1 MKLTC
6 PFGKIDATA
15 PLARRILRR
24 YVLPAVLYLLIL
36 AILFVSLV
44 CVVSASVKTATK
56 PYMLTRYD
64 ARELLSD
71 GEYDCILVLGAGLQA
86 DGSPSPM
93 LYDRVKVACGL
104 YAAHPETPLLMSGD
118 HSGYYN
124 EVGAMKT
131 LATEEFGAA
140 SEDVFLDHEGYSTYE
155 SIYRAREMFGA
166 RRVLIVTQEYHLYRA
181 LYIAGSL
188 GLDAVGV
195 AADERPYTKRIRRE
209 TREIFATY
217 KDMFLS
223 EIGEDIGD
231 VDASVD
237 LDGNGDLT

>member
-1 MKLTC
+1 MRMLSKS
-6 PFGKIDATA
+6 G
-15 PLARRILRR
+15 ILRR

-36 AILFVSLV
+36 AVLFVTLV
-44 CVVSASVKTATK
+44 GVVSVSVRAASA
-56 PYMLTRYD
+56 PYMLTRED
-64 ARELLSD
+64 ARNSLAD
-71 GEYDCILVLGAGLQA
+71 GDFDCILVLGAGLRA

-104 YAAHPETPLLMSGD
+104 HEASPETPLLMSGD

-124 EVGAMKT
+124 EVGAMKK
-131 LATEEFGAA
+131 LATEEFLVA

-155 SIYRAREMFGA
+155 SIYRAKEMFGA
-166 RRVLIVTQEYHLYRA
+166 QRVLIVTQEYHLYRA
-181 LYIAGSL
+181 IHIARSL

-209 TREIFATY
+209 TREIFARY
-217 KDMFLS
+217 KDMFLA

-231 VDASVD
+231 LDEKVD
-237 LDGNGDLT
+237 LNGNGDLT